1 MSHHEQIAAPVAAP
15 GFGYETMSPS
25 KRSLLGLT
33 IFPDEIISS
42 EVAEFDAEP
51 ARYGS
56 VTAKYSKEVD
66 GVKCNVRIRSEL
78 QKNGMLLGAQYRKSS
93 IGNSLFFVVPG
104 CKPHT
109 SENCRKIDR
118 RQGGPPAGWDD
129 PAACAPHAS
138 QHREGA
144 AERDP
149 CPLKLQ
155 LFSRR
160 LP

>member
-1 MSHHEQIAAPVAAP
+1 MSHHEPIAAP
-15 GFGYETMSPS
+15 GFRYQTMSPS
-25 KRSLLGLT
+25 KRSLLGLA
-33 IFPDEIISS
+33 ILPDEIISS

-56 VTAKYSKEVD
+56 VPAKVFHKEVD

-118 RQGGPPAGWDD
+118 RQGGP
-129 PAACAPHAS
+129 
-138 QHREGA
+138 
-144 AERDP
+144 
-149 CPLKLQ
+149 
-155 LFSRR
+155 RR
-160 LP
+160 VG